1 MLSTNTKSISFKI
14 DLALIIL
21 FLIMLVV
28 SSLYQFK
35 SQRAMVENM
44 VVDQAN
50 SLAESYFDNV
60 NTLML
65 TGKMAQKEI
74 ARTKIMSREEV
85 IDARV
90 IRGEEV
96 AKVFGA
102 AKGSSIAQADE
113 DNAALAGEHV
123 EKFTTT
129 ENGRVLTL
137 AFPLAASP
145 DYHGTNCMM
154 CHRTD
159 EGNILGAVRLD
170 YSLAKLDADISK
182 QIWTNIGLTTLLL
195 VLGLIVISLIL
206 RKIVTRPLNN
216 MIGTLRVIEADSD
229 LTKRVEL
236 TSDDEIGEVAS
247 TFNQTMEKFSV
258 IIGQVLQSS
267 HHLNQESRN
276 LQDITLKNMEGTQA
290 QHAETEQVATAFTEM
305 EQTSHEVAQNAT
317 SAAKASDDTQL
328 QARNGQSKVDEAV
341 ASINN
346 LSTNIEKTAES
357 VQQLEEHSADIGKVV
372 DVISGIAE
380 QTNLLAL
387 NAAIEAARAGEQGR
401 GFAVVADEVRALA
414 TRTHDSTNEI
424 QSMINELQAYT
435 QSAAEVMRTSVEL
448 ATKSVEHTNE
458 TGVLFGEITD
468 AVEQVSML
476 NTQNASAAEE
486 QQAVATEINR
496 SIVSIN
502 TIASSTAD
510 ACNEVTETLDRL
522 TALSSQ
528 LESMV
533 DQFKV

>member
-1 MLSTNTKSISFKI
+1 MSSSKTRSISFKI
-14 DLALIIL
+14 DMALAML
-21 FLIMLVV
+21 FLIMLVA
-28 SSLYQFK
+28 SSVYQFQ
-35 SQRAMVENM
+35 SQRAMVEDM
-44 VVDQAN
+44 VVNQAN

-85 IDARV
+85 LDARV

-102 AKGSSIAQADE
+102 PKGSNEIKDDNDRNALSGTPVQSIFSTD
-113 DNAALAGEHV
+113 
-123 EKFTTT
+123 
-129 ENGRVLTL
+129 NGRVLTL
-137 AFPLAASP
+137 AFPLQASK
-145 DYHGTNCMM
+145 DYHGTNCLM

-170 YSLAKLDADISK
+170 YSLAALDAKISK

-195 VLGLIVISLIL
+195 VIGLLVISFIL
-206 RKIVTRPLNN
+206 RKIVIRPLNS
-216 MIGTLRVIEADSD
+216 MIGTLRSIEANSD
-229 LTKRVEL
+229 LTERVHL
-236 TSDDEIGEVAS
+236 SSNDEIGEVAN
-247 TFNQTMEKFSV
+247 TFNQMMEKFSH

-267 HHLNQESRN
+267 HRLNNESKY
-276 LQDITLKNMEGTQA
+276 LQDITLQNINGTQA

-317 SAAKASDDTQL
+317 RAAEASDETNR
-328 QARNGQSKVDEAV
+328 QAHHGRIKVNEAV
-341 ASINN
+341 DSINN
-346 LSTNIEKTAES
+346 LSANIEKTAES
-357 VQQLEEHSADIGKVV
+357 VQRLEDHSANIGKVV
-372 DVISGIAE
+372 EVISNIAE

-424 QSMINELQAYT
+424 QAMINELQSHT
-435 QSAAEVMRTSVEL
+435 QEAAEVMRTSVSL
-448 ATKSVEHTNE
+448 AGVSVENTHE
-458 TGVLFGEITD
+458 TGVVFGEITN

-476 NTQNASAAEE
+476 NTQNATAAEE
-486 QQAVATEINR
+486 QQAVAAEINR
-496 SIVSIN
+496 SIISIN
-502 TIASSTAD
+502 TIASSTAE
-510 ACNEVTETLDRL
+510 ACNEVTTTLDKL
-522 TALSSQ
+522 TLLSSE
-528 LESMV
+528 LEKMV